1 MPGVPL
7 LQSFAGL
14 CMVLQSFGKVR
25 FMKIIIAGGSGFL
38 GSPLAEMYA
47 EDGHDVRVLTRS
59 LESGE
64 TRHDPGTGVPGITRV
79 GWKADGKSGPWAAV
93 LEGAHGVVNL
103 SGESLASKRWSAESK
118 KRFRDS
124 RVLATRSLA
133 EAIRAAAT
141 PPAVLISGSA
151 VGFYGP
157 SDDRPLT
164 ESDPAGTDF
173 LARLCADWEQEAR
186 QAERPGTRVALL
198 RTGIVLERSGGALPE
213 MMRPFR
219 FFAGGPIG
227 SGRQY
232 VSWIHRLDWIEIVR
246 WIVQTPV
253 VSGPVNATAPH
264 PVTNRHLS
272 RALGHAMHRPSLV
285 PAPGFALKIVL
296 GEFADSVLTGQRV
309 LPARAQKE
317 GYHFRYPEIE
327 QAFRGIFGD

>member
-1 MPGVPL
+1 
-7 LQSFAGL
+7 
-14 CMVLQSFGKVR
+14 
-25 FMKIIIAGGSGFL
+25 MKIVIAGGSGFL

-47 EDGHDVRVLTRS
+47 EDGHDVRMLTRS

-79 GWKADGKSGPWAAV
+79 GWKADGKSGPWAAA
-93 LEGAHGVVNL
+93 LEGADGVVNL
-103 SGESLASKRWSAESK
+103 AGESLASRRWSEESK

-124 RVLATRSLA
+124 RILATRSLA

-141 PPAVLISGSA
+141 PPAVLINGSA

-157 SDDRPLT
+157 SDERSLT
-164 ESDPAGTDF
+164 ENDPPGTDF

-186 QAERPGTRVALL
+186 QAERPGTRLALL
-198 RTGIVLERSGGALPE
+198 RTGVVLERSGGALPE

-219 FFAGGPIG
+219 FFVGGPLG

-246 WIVQTPV
+246 WIVQTQT

-272 RALGHAMHRPSLV
+272 RALGHAMHRPSLL
-285 PAPGFALKIVL
+285 PAPGFAVKIVV

-309 LPARAQKE
+309 LPARAQKD

>member
-1 MPGVPL
+1 
-7 LQSFAGL
+7 
-14 CMVLQSFGKVR
+14 
-25 FMKIIIAGGSGFL
+25 MKIVIAGGSGFL

-47 EDGHDVRVLTRS
+47 EDGHDVRMLTRS

-79 GWKADGKSGPWAAV
+79 GWKADGKSGPWAAA
-93 LEGAHGVVNL
+93 LEGADGVVNL
-103 SGESLASKRWSAESK
+103 AGESLASKRWSEASK

-124 RVLATRSLA
+124 RILSTRSLA

-157 SDDRPLT
+157 SDERPLT
-164 ESDPAGTDF
+164 ENDPPGTDF
-173 LARLCADWEQEAR
+173 LAQLCADWEQEAR
-186 QAERPGTRVALL
+186 QAERPGTRLALL

-219 FFAGGPIG
+219 FFVGGPIG

-246 WIVQTPV
+246 WIVQTPA

-272 RALGHAMHRPSLV
+272 RALGHAMHRPSLL
-285 PAPGFALKIVL
+285 PAPGFAVKIVV

-309 LPARAQKE
+309 LPARAQKD